1 MNKILTFLFT
11 AIVALSL
18 CSLCVCAADGQTV
31 YVANGG
37 TGDGSSASSPVG
49 TMTAALSKLGSAGG
63 TIIASGEVSV
73 ASELSIPETTGN
85 LTITAAAGGSLK
97 LGANIVLTQNTNANV
112 VTFDLPVTLA
122 GSQEYCI
129 YGNFNSITFGKNFT
143 VTATNGAVLS
153 FYGGCLIGTTEGI
166 TTLPYDI
173 VVENG
178 TFNVFSGGNRRT
190 SPAHN
195 VGSIAAPISITIH
208 GGTFGKVGTYS
219 TASNNKNYDT
229 FSVSGMSI
237 LADDATLTIT
247 GGTFNSPIYIRG
259 RMGAANCDASEK
271 STTTLSDKKY
281 YAMDGDITVNISGG
295 TFKGGAVGAYYTQAG
310 YTQVLRGNYTVNISG
325 TPTFTV
331 KTLFDAT
338 QVKAYAGK
346 SEKAT
351 ITYPTGL
358 ANIEVKRFDVV
369 NGAAQ
374 TYEEP
379 LRVAFIGDSI
389 TEGYAA
395 AAAGVDRLTQSY
407 PANFLKLAEADGRE
421 VIVANYGVSGS
432 GLCASIVRPYD
443 KMLAW
448 PLVSEETD
456 PDYVIIAI
464 GSNDGSIAG
473 GTNGGLQEFEAN
485 LTKTAK
491 TMGALP
497 DTEKVFISSA
507 IYRNCADFVRD
518 LRVSAVV
525 HPLQQRV
532 TEKLAAEE
540 PGKYVFVDMYGFTLS
555 AAEDDSLFRD
565 KNGNINERLHPTHT
579 GLALMGKSFYDAVF
593 KGITV
598 PAKDYKRTDIYIS
611 DNGSTF
617 GAGTKEDP
625 CSSLPVAFDKI
636 PYGEEVTIHIVGTFT
651 FKGNVFIPLTASKIT
666 LVGEGAGATL
676 VCSGDTF
683 KLGTN
688 TKIDNLTLKSTHS
701 SDTGIYS
708 CFNNVEITDSV
719 KMTGSWSFYAGYN
732 VWDLV
737 EPSKA
742 STFDSVASVSS
753 DKDCTIILNG
763 GTFVNFML
771 GSRRIAATAPF
782 GTYSGNMTAV
792 IGKNVSFIGS
802 PRYRSVMG
810 HTYVTG
816 TANVWVNSWPTG
828 EEMKTFP
835 LPGTMMNGIT
845 YNQAGHTGTV
855 NISTEEAP
863 AVTMATSA
871 VTTKEPTETTAA
883 PAVTT
888 AASAVTTVAP
898 AATTKTP
905 AETTK
910 APAETTKTSAETT
923 KAPVET
929 TKAPVVTTA
938 APAETT
944 ADPADTTAAP
954 VTTTAPAASVPAS
967 GTNIGLIVGI
977 AAVVVAIAAVAVIVI
992 KKKK

>member
-1 MNKILTFLFT
+1 MHYEQKNTYDFAAF
-11 AIVALSL
+11 VAAFSL
-18 CSLCVCAADGQTV
+18 CSMSAFAAEGQTV
-31 YVANGG
+31 YVADGG
-37 TGDGSSASSPVG
+37 TGDGTSASSPVG
-49 TMTAALSKLGSAGG
+49 TMSAAFSKLGSAGG
-63 TIIASGEVSV
+63 TITLCGEVSV
-73 ASELSIPETTGN
+73 SAELSIPETTGD

-97 LGANIVLTQNTNANV
+97 IGANIALTKNTNKNV
-112 VTFDLPVTLA
+112 VTFDLPVTLL
-122 GSQEYCI
+122 GSKEYCI
-129 YGNFNSITFGKNFT
+129 YGNYNSITFGKNFT
-143 VTATNGAVLS
+143 VTAPSGAMLS
-153 FYGGCLIGTTEGI
+153 FYGGCLNGTTDGI

-195 VGSIAAPISITIH
+195 IGSIAAPISITIN

-247 GGTFNSPIYIRG
+247 GGTFNCPIYVRG

-271 STTTLSDKKY
+271 STTTLSDRKY

-295 TFKGGAVGAYYTQAG
+295 TFKGGAVSAYYTQAG

-325 TPTFTV
+325 SPVFTV

-346 SEKAT
+346 SEKAS
-351 ITYPTGL
+351 ITYPADL
-358 ANIEVKRFDVV
+358 ANIELKRFDVV

-379 LRVAFIGDSI
+379 LRVAFLGDSI

-407 PANFLKLAEADGRE
+407 PANFLKFAETDGRE
-421 VIVANYGVSGS
+421 VIVANYGVAGS
-432 GLCASIVRPYD
+432 GVCASIVRPYD

-448 PLVSEETD
+448 TLASEETD
-456 PDYVIIAI
+456 ADYVIIAI

-507 IYRNCADFVRD
+507 IYRSCADFVRD
-518 LRVSAVV
+518 LRVSAVI

-540 PGKYVFVDMYGFTLS
+540 PGKYVFVDMYGFTLP

-579 GLALMGKSFYDAVF
+579 GLTLMGKSFYDAVF

-611 DNGSTF
+611 DKGSTF

-651 FKGNVFIPLTASKIT
+651 FKGNVFIPLTPSKIT
-666 LVGEGAGATL
+666 LVGEGSDATL
-676 VCSGDTF
+676 VCGGDTF

-688 TKIDNLTLKSTHS
+688 TKIDNLTLRSTHS
-701 SDTGIYS
+701 ADTGIFC
-708 CFNNVEITDSV
+708 CFNSVEITDSV
-719 KMTGSWSFYAGYN
+719 KMVGSWSFYAGYN

-737 EPSKA
+737 DPSTSA
-742 STFDSVASVSS
+742 QFDSVASVSS

-771 GSRRIAATAPF
+771 GSRRIAAVAPF

-792 IGKNVSFIGS
+792 IGKNVSFAGS

-816 TANVWVNSWPTG
+816 TANVWVNSWPAG

-835 LPGTMMNGIT
+835 LPGTMTGGIT
-845 YNQAGHTGTV
+845 YNAAGHTGTV

-863 AVTMATSA
+863 AVT
-871 VTTKEPTETTAA
+871 AA
-883 PAVTT
+883 PPAVTT
-888 AASAVTTVAP
+888 AV
-898 AATTKTP
+898 P

-910 APAETTKTSAETT
+910 APVQVTTAPAATTVAPAETT

-929 TKAPVVTTA
+929 TVAPIETTKAPAKTTAASVETTKAPVQTV
-938 APAETT
+938 ET
-944 ADPADTTAAP
+944 PADTTAAP
-954 VTTTAPAASVPAS
+954 VTTTAPAAAAPAK
-967 GTNIGLIVGI
+967 GTNVGLLVGI
-977 AAVVVAIAAVAVIVI
+977 AAVIAAAAAVAVIVI